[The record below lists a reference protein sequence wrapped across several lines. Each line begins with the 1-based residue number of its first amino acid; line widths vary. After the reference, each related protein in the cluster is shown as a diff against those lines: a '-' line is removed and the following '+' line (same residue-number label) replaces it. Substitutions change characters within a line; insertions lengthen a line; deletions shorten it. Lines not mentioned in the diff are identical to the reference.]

1 LASNGHELIQI
12 SFGIFLFPFFF
23 WEFLMSFTGKATYSG
38 GSTLPEI
45 VDDVGDLVGIVSP
58 AETPLLDALGDPLY
72 AATSTRHEWLEDE
85 LLPNS
90 DAINMPAINDA
101 ALNVTTIGVAHR
113 DRFGA
118 G

>member
-1 LASNGHELIQI
+1 MNTNWFWDFFFFS
-12 SFGIFLFPFFF
+12 FF

-90 DAINMPAINDA
+90 DAINMPTINDV
-101 ALNVTTIGVAHR
+101 ALNVTTLTVAHG
-113 DRFGA
+113 DRFRA